1 MRGLIKR
8 IAPWT
13 YSKKFNRMKRKR
25 PALESLTSTLNDII
39 KAVPKLVSIPVAPNP
54 SSHFLIYTDASRE
67 GSNIHKSS
75 LGGVIMRVS
84 ITSIAILYSWT
95 TAAPSA
101 IGSKDIAA
109 DEALALSFTV
119 ETLKQHFPEIVS
131 IIIACDNT
139 STLFGA
145 SKNTSS
151 DILSDQCLTL
161 INAQTKRDRLLL
173 RFVASRRNIADHLTR
188 WSNHVTPNPET
199 RKASEN
205 CIIVRTITKEAK
217 LFVGEEIR
225 KSRIKNFLDL
235 PSTDRKVRYNAS
247 YHYEESLINSYRT
260 TVSFE

>member
-13 YSKKFNRMKRKR
+13 YSKKYNRMKRKR

-39 KAVPKLVSIPVAPNP
+39 SAVPKLASIPVAPNP
-54 SSHFLIYTDASRE
+54 SSHFLIYTDASRDPK
-67 GSNIHKSS
+67 GSS

-84 ITSIAILYSWT
+84 ITSINILYSWT

-101 IGSKDIAA
+101 MGSKDIAA

-188 WSNHVTPNPET
+188 WSNHFMPNPET

-235 PSTDRKVRYNAS
+235 PVTDRKVRYNAS
-247 YHYEESLINSYRT
+247 YQFEESLINSHRT
-260 TVSFE
+260 TAIFE